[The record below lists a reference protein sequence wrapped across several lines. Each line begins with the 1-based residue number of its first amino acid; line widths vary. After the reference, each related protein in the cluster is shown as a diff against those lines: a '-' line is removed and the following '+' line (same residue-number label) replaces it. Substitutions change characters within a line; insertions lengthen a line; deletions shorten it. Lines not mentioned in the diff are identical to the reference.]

1 MEYQKI
7 INLLN
12 DTTNQPSKFRSGN
25 CVETNDESQRTC
37 GDDNNNNDGNN
48 NNIKFKASMIRWIL
62 GDFSD
67 AHILVKET
75 IIVLN
80 TAAASAAVNNTNKRI
95 VFKNWAPFTSFITK
109 INNTQV
115 DYAEDF
121 DTVMPMFN
129 LIECRITYLKASRRL
144 WQYYR
149 DEPTI
154 EANNNIIDFPANK
167 FNSNSFKFKQGK
179 QKNVAQKLLK

>member
-1 MEYQKI
+1 
-7 INLLN
+7 
-12 DTTNQPSKFRSGN
+12 
-25 CVETNDESQRTC
+25 
-37 GDDNNNNDGNN
+37 
-48 NNIKFKASMIRWIL
+48 
-62 GDFSD
+62 
-67 AHILVKET
+67 
-75 IIVLN
+75 
-80 TAAASAAVNNTNKRI
+80 
-95 VFKNWAPFTSFITK
+95 
-109 INNTQV
+109 
-115 DYAEDF
+115 
-121 DTVMPMFN
+121 MPVFN